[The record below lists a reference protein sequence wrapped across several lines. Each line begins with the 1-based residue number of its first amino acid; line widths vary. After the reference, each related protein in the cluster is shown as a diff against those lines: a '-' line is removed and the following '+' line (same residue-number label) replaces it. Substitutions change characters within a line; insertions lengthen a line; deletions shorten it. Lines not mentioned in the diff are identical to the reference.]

1 MDSNGLP
8 GYYQSGMEK
17 VFSWTTPKEAT
28 RAEIRYWL
36 SQSVE
41 ARVLATET
49 IRQATFGV
57 YDAPASRMER
67 VYQLAQRPRR

>member
-1 MDSNGLP
+1 
-8 GYYQSGMEK
+8 MEK
-17 VFSWTTPKEAT
+17 VFTWTTPKEAT
-28 RAEIRYWL
+28 RAEIRHWL

-67 VYQLAQRPRR
+67 VYQLVERPRR